1 MRYNLF
7 GKKAVRLMN
16 RLQKLY
22 GQWLTSHP
30 ILKPVLENFL
40 IFLVSLISSFLA
52 AYTFRSFIVP
62 SETLGVIP
70 TPLITGGISGL
81 SQTLNR
87 LLDLLNIL
95 NGVDNRTLQ
104 AIFYF
109 VLNIPI
115 FALAYT
121 KIGKRFATFSFIN
134 VVLTSLF
141 IEIIPNELTQLISIA
156 DDLLARAIIAGFLQG
171 IASSLAYL
179 MDISSGGLDVITVY
193 FANVKSTSVGKFAIG
208 FNGII
213 YFLFTMLYLLNTEST
228 TGALNAIIFSVIY
241 SFTTSK
247 VVDAINIRNKK
258 TQLQIIT
265 SRADLPKI
273 IMEKF
278 FHGCTVV
285 QAKGGFTNAP
295 KFIVYM
301 VVSSREA
308 PAVIRHIRLNDPES
322 FIDESTSHQ
331 VYGKFFIKPIK

>member
-1 MRYNLF
+1 MIQLKEKYHMWL
-7 GKKAVRLMN
+7 N
-16 RLQKLY
+16 RNPK
-22 GQWLTSHP
+22 
-30 ILKPVLENFL
+30 LKPFIENGL
-40 IFLVSLISSFLA
+40 IFIVSLMSSFLA

-62 SETLGVIP
+62 SGDPGAIP
-70 TPLITGGISGL
+70 TPLITGGVSGL
-81 SQTLNR
+81 SQTINR
-87 LLDLLNIL
+87 LFDLFNIL
-95 NGVDNRTLQ
+95 NQIENRTLQ
-104 AIFYF
+104 AVFYF
-109 VLNIPI
+109 LLNIPI
-115 FALAYT
+115 FILAYT

-134 VVLTSLF
+134 VILTSFF
-141 IEIIPNELTQLISIA
+141 IEIIPHEMTQLVTIA

-193 FANVKSTSVGKFAIG
+193 FANVKSTSVGKYAIT

-213 YFLFTMLYLLNTEST
+213 YVLFTILYLLNTEST

-241 SFTTSK
+241 SFTVSK
-247 VVDAINIRNKK
+247 VVDGINIRNKK

-265 SRADLPKI
+265 SRVDLPKL

-278 FHGCTVV
+278 FHGCTIV

-295 KFIVYM
+295 KYIIYM

-308 PAVIRHIRLNDPES
+308 PAVIRHIRNIDPES
-322 FIDESTSHQ
+322 FVDESTSHQ

>member
-1 MRYNLF
+1 MS
-7 GKKAVRLMN
+7 
-16 RLQKLY
+16 KLTEFY
-22 GQWLTSHP
+22 ERWTTKHP
-30 ILKPVLENFL
+30 QLKPWIENL
-40 IFLVSLISSFLA
+40 AIFVVSMISSFLA

-62 SETLGVIP
+62 SETLGVVP
-70 TPLITGGISGL
+70 TPLITGGVSGI

-87 LLDLLNIL
+87 LFDLLNIL
-95 NGVDNRTLQ
+95 NQVDNRTMQ

-109 VLNIPI
+109 ILNIPI
-115 FALAYT
+115 FLLAFT

-134 VVLTSLF
+134 VVMTSFF
-141 IEIIPNELTQLISIA
+141 IEIIPTEMTQLISIA

-171 IASSLAYL
+171 VASSLAYL

-193 FANVKSTSVGKFAIG
+193 FANVKSTSVGKYAMAI
-208 FNGII
+208 NGLI
-213 YFLFTMLYLLNTEST
+213 YVLFTTLYLLNTEST

-247 VVDAINIRNKK
+247 VVDGINIRNKK

-265 SRADLPKI
+265 ARADLPKLV
-273 IMEKF
+273 MEKF
-278 FHGCTVV
+278 YHGCTVV

-295 KFIVYM
+295 KLIIYM

-308 PAVIRHIRLNDPES
+308 PAVIRHIRNIDPES
-322 FIDESTSHQ
+322 FVDESTSHQ